1 MDFEEWSA
9 LKKSGKSVLWPHR
22 HIIRKARVRHHS
34 WAEIAELLET
44 KGVRVHFTNIQKWY
58 ARQDW
63 DQIDAELSP
72 KPQAQA
78 VARPAVPR
86 PASPRPTPREPTQ
99 VSQGLGLVEKYAPN
113 PQPAGVDDED
123 DNNPAHSV
131 LAKFPGTAKRMQE
144 KTDGN
149 QS

>member
-1 MDFEEWSA
+1 MNIEEFLAMNDSSRSLA
-9 LKKSGKSVLWPHR
+9 WPHR
-22 HIIRKARVRHHS
+22 HAIRRLRMAGKTWPVVVRYL
-34 WAEIAELLET
+34 AT
-44 KGVRVHFTNIQKWY
+44 QGVSILADSLRQWY

-63 DQIDAELSP
+63 EQIDAEMTQ

-99 VSQGLGLVEKYAPN
+99 ESQGLGLVEKYAPN
-113 PQPAGVDDED
+113 PQLAGVDDD